1 MRKKLSSTK
10 VTDLGGNVSLF
21 SRADKY
27 WRSQGIKPFYKKF
40 RPGLNL
46 DEITDLL
53 DGEETVLKRF
63 SLKGIEFG
71 NWVTNEDRVNY
82 IAASIISLYDL
93 NKILKF
99 NNNLGLDKTLSLA
112 FGSRGQGLA
121 SAHFEPANWVINIT
135 RYNKD
140 TTTENKEFNFLYSG
154 GVGAFAHEYGHFLDY
169 FFGTFIEQDKSRRS
183 LTLGHLTT
191 TAIDVNGEKG
201 ELRKSMAR
209 IIEAIIFKKPGQK
222 SNYYKRLET
231 VVAGSEYFFRHN
243 ELFARAFEQY
253 VSHQLQANGINNKF
267 LSREKYSTSVYMKP
281 GDLSRV
287 IPLID
292 QLIQKMRN
300 IVMK

>member
-112 FGSRGQGLA
+112 FGSRGQGMA

-140 TTTENKEFNFLYSG
+140 TTRENKEYNFLYSG
-154 GVGAFAHEYGHFLDY
+154 GVGALAHEYGHFLDY
-169 FFGTFIEQDKSRRS
+169 FFGTFIDQNKSRRS
-183 LTLGHLTT
+183 LSLGHFTT
-191 TAIDVNGEKG
+191 TQIDVTSEKG
-201 ELRKSMAR
+201 ELRQAMAKV
-209 IIEAIIFKKPGQK
+209 IEAIIYKKPGQK
-222 SNYYKRLET
+222 SNYYKRLEK
-231 VVAGSEYFFRHN
+231 VVSGSEYYFRHN

-253 VSHQLQANGINNKF
+253 VSYLLNRNGINNKF
-267 LSREKYSTSVYMKP
+267 LSQEKYSSAVYMKQ
-281 GDLSRV
+281 GDLLRV

-292 QLIQKMRN
+292 ALVYKMRK
-300 IVMK
+300 VL